1 MAFFCGKNLEKQKK
15 GFIFVSNN
23 KKKEGF
29 MKKIISIVLGICLS
43 VVVYSQ
49 DNDNVLN
56 HDLELWDC
64 PSSHVGIT
72 IDHTD
77 TVLCVFDGA
86 TIRTYPIIA
95 VDVEDNLFR
104 ILVLKNE
111 QLAIFK
117 VKDKGNK
124 KGYYWNDKGKRYKVV
139 KLQ

>member
-1 MAFFCGKNLEKQKK
+1 
-15 GFIFVSNN
+15 
-23 KKKEGF
+23 

-86 TIRTYPIIA
+86 NIRTYPIIA
-95 VDVEDNLFR
+95 IDVKDNLFR

-124 KGYYWNDKGKRYKVV
+124 KGYYWDDKGKRYKVV

>member
-1 MAFFCGKNLEKQKK
+1 MEKIWKTKKKVLSLYQTIKK
-15 GFIFVSNN
+15 G
-23 KKKEGF
+23 GLT
-29 MKKIISIVLGICLS
+29 KKIISIVLGICLS

-77 TVLCVFDGA
+77 TVLCVFDGVN
-86 TIRTYPIIA
+86 IRTYPIVAI
-95 VDVEDNLFR
+95 DVKDNLFR

-117 VKDKGNK
+117 VKDRGNK
-124 KGYYWNDKGKRYKVV
+124 KGYYWDDKGKKYKVV

>member
-1 MAFFCGKNLEKQKK
+1 
-15 GFIFVSNN
+15 
-23 KKKEGF
+23 
-29 MKKIISIVLGICLS
+29 MKKIISIILGICLS
-43 VVVYSQ
+43 IVVYSQ

-86 TIRTYPIIA
+86 NIRTYPIIA

-124 KGYYWNDKGKRYKVV
+124 KGYYWDDKGKRYKVV

>member
-1 MAFFCGKNLEKQKK
+1 MEKIWKSKKKVLSLYQTIKK
-15 GFIFVSNN
+15 G
-23 KKKEGF
+23 GA

-86 TIRTYPIIA
+86 NIRTYPIIA
-95 VDVEDNLFR
+95 IDVKDNLFR

-111 QLAIFK
+111 QFAIFK
-117 VKDKGNK
+117 VKDRGNK